1 MDKRSGRECV
11 REGLG
16 VCIVEG
22 CVWGMRL
29 PGGLE
34 GAGVGG
40 HHSHDDD
47 DDDDDDDDVGLEGGG
62 GAGPCDADD
71 APVLLQ
77 VAWQQP
83 ADEPAFWDL
92 RPAHRPYLLVSF
104 FLGSWVVFIRVR
116 WRGLGMLV
124 MGSGWLHRAL
134 SVRARRVQRRFCRFD
149 AGCVCME
156 LDCWMNGTGVGCN
169 D

>member
-1 MDKRSGRECV
+1 MVDKRSGRECV

-40 HHSHDDD
+40 HHYHD

-71 APVLLQ
+71 APC
-77 VAWQQP
+77 AP
-83 ADEPAFWDL
+83 A
-92 RPAHRPYLLVSF
+92 
-104 FLGSWVVFIRVR
+104 G
-116 WRGLGMLV
+116 GLATT
-124 MGSGWLHRAL
+124 S
-134 SVRARRVQRRFCRFD
+134 
-149 AGCVCME
+149 
-156 LDCWMNGTGVGCN
+156 
-169 D
+169 